1 MTIEPLQIRSRP
13 DGWGTVQELLIED
26 RVVSN
31 LTVVERTMRIGV
43 STVRMGG
50 IGGVGT
56 YEEHRGKGYARRV
69 LEHSVR
75 WMAENGYDCSILFGI
90 SDFYHKFGYAACF
103 PECVIKVST
112 RAAEQAS
119 QTLSVRPFTP
129 DDLPAVR
136 AIYDAENALLTG
148 AIVRGENARW
158 LTQGT
163 GYGRQAKGFVFC
175 DASGEVA
182 AYAAYD
188 AASDSNPI
196 TYEMAVGEVGARS
209 PEYYSDIVRWAAELA
224 ITMRVG
230 EISFQ
235 LPPDSAFGAYLTF
248 YGAQQSLSYPRCW
261 DGMGRIIRL
270 KPFLEATLPEW
281 TRRAREAKRLEPGAS
296 ARLVTDLG
304 EVTLVWDGESVAL
317 SEEENASGT
326 VTLGQDRLMQAA
338 MGYHGAETILL
349 LPGVQARGD
358 LTLFRTL
365 FPRRLPYMWRAD
377 RF

>member
-1 MTIEPLQIRSRP
+1 MTIEQPQIRSRP

-26 RVVSN
+26 RVASY

-56 YEEHRGKGYARRV
+56 HEEHRGKGYARRV

-75 WMAENGYDCSILFGI
+75 WMAENGYDCSTLFGI

-103 PECVIKVST
+103 PECVIKVRT

-119 QTLSVRPFTP
+119 KSLSVRPFTP

-148 AIVRGENARW
+148 AIVRGESARW

-196 TYEMAVGEVGARS
+196 TYEVAVGEVGARS

-248 YGAQQSLSYPRCW
+248 YGAEQSLSYPRCW

-304 EVTLVWDGESVAL
+304 EATLVWDGESVAL

-349 LPGVQARGD
+349 LPGVQAQGD